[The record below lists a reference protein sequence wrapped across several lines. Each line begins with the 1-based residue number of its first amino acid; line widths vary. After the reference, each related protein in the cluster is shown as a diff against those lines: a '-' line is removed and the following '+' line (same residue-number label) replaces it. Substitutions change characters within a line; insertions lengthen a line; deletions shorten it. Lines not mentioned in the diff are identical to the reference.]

1 MKSGITLKK
10 LAKLVYNISDA
21 IATFKKVEPT
31 SLRMIETDIEFTSN
45 LFTHFIITIDKNA
58 TVRVWSEKY
67 NVEECMTIEVDL
79 YDSKFYAEIK

>member
-1 MKSGITLKK
+1 
-10 LAKLVYNISDA
+10 
-21 IATFKKVEPT
+21 
-31 SLRMIETDIEFTSN
+31 MIETDIEFTSN

-79 YDSKFYAEIK
+79 YGSKFYAEIK

>member
-1 MKSGITLKK
+1 MKGISLKK

-21 IATFKKVEPT
+21 VATFKNVEPT

-45 LFTHFIITIDKNA
+45 LFTHFVVTIDDNA

-67 NVEECMTIEVDL
+67 NVEKCISIEVDL
-79 YDSKFYAEIK
+79 YDSKYYATIK